1 MNNCSEVFFFC
12 SYFKR
17 TNNWSLSLRNFATDF
32 KQRSFLVN
40 GGILHT
46 VSLFC
51 PTQIKEYANC
61 LKISV
66 VFPTNFT
73 RRMFT
78 TISKPFCRRQR
89 NRRNKKREQSS
100 RNLSRNWR
108 KVEAKWSKMRI
119 SFPRRRPQRIKYRKK
134 GARKQPRRTRTND
147 SGSDSEEEAFAKNV
161 KENVP
166 PVSRPRRSTTA
177 SKKTTEES
185 TSEDEVQENV
195 ESSQPDSEE
204 EVFVTKKNTRIAKSA
219 RKSSRKK

>member
-1 MNNCSEVFFFC
+1 LESFIEKLCYRLQATVIPRQWRDITYC
-12 SYFKR
+12 
-17 TNNWSLSLRNFATDF
+17 LSLLPYSDKGIRKLSENFRCFSDKLHEEDVYNHFQTILSTAKKST
-32 KQRSFLVN
+32 KQEAR
-40 GGILHT
+40 
-46 VSLFC
+46 
-51 PTQIKEYANC
+51 A
-61 LKISV
+61 V
-66 VFPTNFT
+66 VEEFE
-73 RRMFT
+73 
-78 TISKPFCRRQR
+78 SKL
-89 NRRNKKREQSS
+89 EES
-100 RNLSRNWR
+100 R
-108 KVEAKWSKMRI
+108 SKMVEDENLV
-119 SFPRRRPQRIKYRKK
+119 SKAKTAKNKVQKK
-134 GARKQPRRTRTND
+134 GARKQSRRTRTND